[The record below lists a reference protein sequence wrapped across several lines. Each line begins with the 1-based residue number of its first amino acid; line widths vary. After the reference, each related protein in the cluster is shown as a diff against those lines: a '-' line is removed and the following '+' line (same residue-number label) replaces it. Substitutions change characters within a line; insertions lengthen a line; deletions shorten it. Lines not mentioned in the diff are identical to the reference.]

1 MFHYATIVTYNRT
14 IPSVSSYTQPL
25 CYFSECE
32 LELSDVLKRIM
43 ELAEKEKSGGFEIA
57 GISVPIVFS
66 VDPSDYYA
74 AIKQRIIC
82 HDELDYHIEFLI
94 IFNNLEGDELNN
106 FFEYIYTL
114 NSAYDR

>member
-1 MFHYATIVTYNRT
+1 MFHYATIATYNRT
-14 IPSVSSYTQPL
+14 IPNISSYTQPL
-25 CYFSECE
+25 CYFSEHE
-32 LELSDVLKRIM
+32 LELPYVLRQLT
-43 ELAEKEKSGGFEIA
+43 ELAEKEKSGGFQLVRLTI
-57 GISVPIVFS
+57 PIVFS

-94 IFNNLEGDELNN
+94 IFNNLEGKELDN
-106 FFEYIYTL
+106 FLEYIYTL